1 MRLIKQPETARQAF
15 TIVELLVIVVVIGVL
30 VMLLLP
36 FGSRMKEKSRCTQC
50 LNNLQKL
57 GAAVSLYAKEHE
69 YRIPAAERQPTNPV
83 FPTNALPRICDVL
96 SKYLAGS
103 TGVLLCPND
112 QTGYYK
118 REGSSYEWNY
128 TFNSLRIDQTN
139 SMEGNLK
146 DLPLMYDYAN
156 VHMTPKGQT
165 KNVLY
170 ADGHTEPL

>member
-1 MRLIKQPETARQAF
+1 M
-15 TIVELLVIVVVIGVL
+15 VELLVVVVVIGVL

-57 GAAVSLYAKEHE
+57 SAAVSLYAKEHE

-83 FPTNALPRICDVL
+83 FPTNALPRISDVL

-103 TGVLLCPND
+103 TAAFLCPND
-112 QTGYYK
+112 QTGYYR

-139 SMEGNLK
+139 SLEGNLK

-156 VHMTPKGQT
+156 VHMTPKGRT

-170 ADGHTEPL
+170 ADGHREPL